1 MTDRELPPL
10 PTPYCYEF
18 REPRERYTAEQMR
31 AYASQAVAAER
42 ERCAGEIVELANLIA
57 ERDHLANVVEFI
69 GTADLAGELFPVGP
83 SDVEYAAD
91 GNTVM
96 RYVGPWHFLAGR
108 GDTFLAAVEDA
119 MQKA

>member
-1 MTDRELPPL
+1 MTEDS
-10 PTPYCYEF
+10 TPEQKA
-18 REPRERYTAEQMR
+18 RDMLERMGVENAHGF
-31 AYASQAVAAER
+31 S
-42 ERCAGEIVELANLIA
+42 AGEVVELANLIA
-57 ERDHLANVVEFI
+57 ERDHLASVVEFI

-83 SDVEYAAD
+83 SDVEYAA
-91 GNTVM
+91 GENTVM

>member
-1 MTDRELPPL
+1 MSDS
-10 PTPYCYEF
+10 TPEQKA
-18 REPRERYTAEQMR
+18 RDMLERIGVEGAQNF
-31 AYASQAVAAER
+31 SS
-42 ERCAGEIVELANLIA
+42 GDLVELANLIA

-83 SDVEYAAD
+83 SDVEYAAG